1 MSNLML
7 QFELNKLS
15 SSTNR
20 VLVGL
25 SAHAASI
32 KEAEGRSIQTGNSL
46 SMSDVRNLPQ
56 MNAHRVNT
64 CLGELEVMG
73 RQFVRDESKLT
84 KPYQL
89 DVNDVRLMYG
99 RIVPSFANL
108 YARRARV
115 CAGLNLKGGVGKTTL
130 IANLASGLV
139 RSRNMLQ
146 HQLRVLLID
155 LDPQGSASLAFGY
168 SSVNA
173 DDNASAIQA
182 ILQQVD
188 PEKLKS
194 WIKPTRTQ
202 GLDVLPAF
210 TSDAFFSVGAGAF
223 ASKNNKKITQLL
235 AEYVIDPL
243 RDDYDAILID
253 CGPHLDST
261 LLNALAVA
269 DAMIIPVGVDPLEF
283 DSSLKFLARLNELF
297 ELIETPLLTKDKI
310 KIVATKVDYTNAKH
324 IDHLNILN
332 QLYPDLLLN
341 KTMQYLRPFA
351 QVLATQETI
360 YEVPA
365 KLYQGSV
372 ASFKKALTDFDGLV
386 AEVFS
391 SLIAVE

>member
-25 SAHAASI
+25 SAHATSI

-64 CLGELEVMG
+64 SLAELEVMG

-89 DVNDVRLMYG
+89 DVNDVRLMYKQL
-99 RIVPSFANL
+99 VPSFADIH
-108 YARRARV
+108 ARRARV

-188 PEKLKS
+188 PDKLKS

-243 RDDYDAILID
+243 RDDYDVILVD

-297 ELIETPLLTKDKI
+297 ELIEAPLLTKDKI

-332 QLYPDLLLN
+332 QLYPDFLLN